1 MPNSAALS
9 ATTYDDL
16 HALHGY
22 RDRGEREREMVVVG
36 RNTRSHLHKT
46 PEGDN
51 IYISL
56 HDHKIVCLFENGR
69 VAINIAGWPTMTTRD
84 RIQRFL
90 PAGYRISQTNG
101 VRGGCDGDQWLS
113 VPTGHTFEVPWRGW
127 VLIDEWPEPLNLA
140 HSDRYWIGDIDNQIA
155 YRRTGVRTAY
165 PEL

>member
-9 ATTYDDL
+9 ATTYDQL

-22 RDRGEREREMVVVG
+22 RDRGQNEREMVVVG
-36 RNTRSHLHKT
+36 RNTRSHLHHT

-69 VAINIAGWPTMTTRD
+69 IAINIAGWPTMTTRD

-90 PAGYRISQTNG
+90 YPKQCRISQTNG
-101 VRGGCDGDQWLS
+101 ERGNCNGDQWLTLPSGERYS
-113 VPTGHTFEVPWRGW
+113 VPWSGW
-127 VLIDEWPEPLNLA
+127 ILVDEPPLSLDR
-140 HSDRYWIGDIDNQIA
+140 SDRYWIDDIDNQIVYGRIHA
-155 YRRTGVRTAY
+155 RSAY
-165 PEL
+165 PNL